1 MQNLKRCSIC
11 FPILISS
18 NLLNKNFNILILFHY
33 RKIAPILMWRKSKYT
48 FILFMLLATR
58 STDIQSILYL
68 PPREI
73 NRALS
78 KYINKLYF
86 EQSDENIYN
95 RKDFIN
101 YLLLKFIKINN
112 RINEIIKDIMI
123 KFESIKN
130 DECFKTQL
138 KNYAEEG
145 FEFWYEN
152 IIEDFTRYYK
162 YFMEKFHCFEFRI
175 LEFTLDPLF
184 LNLRDVEIFRNL
196 CLKYF
201 RDFHKFITTI
211 EKA

>member
-11 FPILISS
+11 LPILIYSS
-18 NLLNKNFNILILFHY
+18 LLNKNFNILILFHY
-33 RKIAPILMWRKSKYT
+33 RKIAPILMWTKSKYT

-112 RINEIIKDIMI
+112 
-123 KFESIKN
+123 
-130 DECFKTQL
+130 
-138 KNYAEEG
+138 
-145 FEFWYEN
+145 
-152 IIEDFTRYYK
+152 
-162 YFMEKFHCFEFRI
+162 
-175 LEFTLDPLF
+175 
-184 LNLRDVEIFRNL
+184 
-196 CLKYF
+196 
-201 RDFHKFITTI
+201 
-211 EKA
+211 